1 MNSGGSFFVEDA
13 FGEIYEGTFFADDMK
28 NFSSN
33 SSKSAAN
40 KKEAAIYSATSQV
53 RISTESEVLRE
64 SDRAFLTA
72 CNLDNSMLC
81 GRPVHFV
88 GKIFSDF

>member
-40 KKEAAIYSATSQV
+40 K
-53 RISTESEVLRE
+53 
-64 SDRAFLTA
+64 
-72 CNLDNSMLC
+72 
-81 GRPVHFV
+81 
-88 GKIFSDF
+88 